1 MKAST
6 KYQER
11 EERRL
16 ADTIKEQFSDFVAID
31 DEAEMAD
38 DFDEDYE
45 KGRKENGYSYGCK
58 SLCSS

>member
-16 ADTIKEQFSDFVAID
+16 ADTIKEQFSDFVAVD

-45 KGRKENGYSYGCK
+45 
-58 SLCSS
+58 

>member
-16 ADTIKEQFSDFVAID
+16 ADTIKEQFSDFVAVD
-31 DEAEMAD
+31 DATEAMMD
-38 DFDEDYE
+38 DYDDEDYE
-45 KGRKENGYSYGCK
+45 
-58 SLCSS
+58 